1 MPYRRRMRFL
11 SLAVAAGLTL
21 ALGACGPQPQPPMP
35 TPSPTTTP
43 FFASDEEALA
53 AAEEVYREYKSTAAE
68 ILAEGGKEP
77 DRIRDYVTG
86 QFLDESL
93 DSFATARSNDWRTIG
108 DVLVKD
114 FALEFYDSSSSGPE
128 VIAALSCEDVS
139 AVDVVDAAGSS
150 VVREDRPAL
159 STFSVIFDLSD
170 GDLKIS
176 SRTIWS
182 VDPC

>member
-1 MPYRRRMRFL
+1 MRFL

-53 AAEEVYREYKSTAAE
+53 AAEEVYREYKSAAAD
-68 ILAEGGKEP
+68 ILADGGIEP
-77 DRIRDYVTG
+77 DRIRDHVTG
-86 QFLDESL
+86 QFLEESL
-93 DSFATARSNDWRTIG
+93 DSFATARSNGWRAVG
-108 DVLVKD
+108 EVLIKD
-114 FALEFYDSSSSGPE
+114 FTLEFYDSSSSGPE
-128 VIAALSCEDVS
+128 VIAAFSCEDVS
-139 AVDVVDAAGSS
+139 GVDVVDADGLS
-150 VVREDRPAL
+150 VVRDDRPPI
-159 STFSVIFDLSD
+159 STFSVIFDVSD

-182 VDPC
+182 VAPC